1 MRRRRAFAGAAALGA
16 ALFAAACG
24 APLMTLPTGPGT
36 PVADGASLLDQ
47 ATAACRRVSTIS
59 AEVGVSGSVG
69 GRRVRGRLLVGLAAP
84 ASLYVEAPAPF
95 GAPAFIIGASNG
107 DATLLLPRDR
117 RVLEHGKPEDL
128 LDAIA
133 GVPLDPADLKST
145 LTGCDRETSAPADVR
160 AFGDTWRMVGGDRL
174 RYLHRARPSDPWQ
187 LVSVVTSGAGGWR
200 ADYLDFVDG
209 LPRRVRLVST
219 DPARFD
225 LRLALSQVD
234 LNVDLEPSTFRVTVP
249 PGMDPITLDELRAA
263 GPLSR

>member
-1 MRRRRAFAGAAALGA
+1 MRWGRTLACAAS
-16 ALFAAACG
+16 LFAASCG
-24 APLMTLPTGPGT
+24 APLMKLPAGPGT
-36 PVADGASLLDQ
+36 PAADGAALLEQ

-69 GRRVRGRLLVGLAAP
+69 GSRVRGRLLIGLAEP

-117 RVLEHGKPEDL
+117 RVLEHGKPEEL

-133 GVPLDPADLKST
+133 GVPLDPAALKST
-145 LTGCDRETSAPADVR
+145 LTGCDRETAAAADVR
-160 AFGDTWRMVGGDRL
+160 AFGDDWRVVGGDRL
-174 RYLHRARPSDPWQ
+174 RYLRRERPSAPWQ

-209 LPRRVRLVST
+209 LPRRVRLVSNE
-219 DPARFD
+219 ARRFD

-234 LNVDLEPSTFRVTVP
+234 LNVELEPSTFRVTVP
-249 PGMDPITLDELRAA
+249 PGTAPITLDELRAA

>member
-1 MRRRRAFAGAAALGA
+1 MKGGRAFVCAAS
-16 ALFAAACG
+16 LFAASCG
-24 APLMTLPTGPGT
+24 APLMKLPAGPGT
-36 PVADGASLLDQ
+36 PVADGASLLEQ
-47 ATAACRRVSTIS
+47 ATASCRRVSTLS

-69 GRRVRGRLLVGLAAP
+69 GRRVRGRLLVGLAEP

-117 RVLEHGKPEDL
+117 RVLAHGKPEDV

-145 LTGCDRETSAPADVR
+145 LTGCDRASSASDEVR
-160 AFGDTWRMVGGDRL
+160 AFGDDWRVVDGERL
-174 RYLHRARPSDPWQ
+174 RYLRRERPSAPWQ
-187 LVSVVTSGAGGWR
+187 LVSVVTSGANGWR

-209 LPRRVRLVST
+209 LPRRVRLLSNE
-219 DPARFD
+219 PKRFD
-225 LRLALSQVD
+225 LRLALSQVE
-234 LNVDLEPSTFRVTVP
+234 LNVELEPSTFRVAVP
-249 PGMDPITLDELRAA
+249 AGTDPITLDELRAA

>member
-1 MRRRRAFAGAAALGA
+1 MRGCRAFACAASLLA
-16 ALFAAACG
+16 ASCG
-24 APLMTLPTGPGT
+24 APLMKLPAGPGT
-36 PVADGASLLDQ
+36 PVADGASLLEQ

-69 GRRVRGRLLVGLAAP
+69 GRRVRGRLLVGLAEP

-117 RVLEHGKPEDL
+117 RVLEHGKPEEV

-133 GVPLDPADLKST
+133 GVPLDPAALKST
-145 LTGCDRETSAPADVR
+145 LTGCDQNPFASSDVR
-160 AFGDTWRMVGGDRL
+160 AFGDGWRVVGGDRL
-174 RYLHRARPSDPWQ
+174 RYLRRERPSAPWR
-187 LVSVVTSGAGGWR
+187 LVSVVTSGADGWR

-209 LPRRVRLVST
+209 LPRRVRLVSSEA
-219 DPARFD
+219 ARFD

-234 LNVDLEPSTFRVTVP
+234 LNVELEPSTFRVSVP
-249 PGMDPITLDELRAA
+249 PGTDPITLDELRAA